1 MIFVWEGLLE
11 LLLPTPSMCVLCE
24 QPMES
29 LSICDAC
36 IQRWERLQK
45 QEGKCQRCGT
55 YGSRA
60 TCCDTCRDWP
70 AYYIGNQS
78 LLPYNETVRDAIVR
92 FKFHNEPWRIKGFAP
107 LVAKQTPP
115 AVDFIVPVPLHRRRL
130 QERGYNQSL
139 LIARLMGECWQLPV
153 EDKLLLRVV
162 NTAHQ
167 IDLPRS
173 QRLLNVAKA
182 FEVAAARQSI
192 LQDAHVLL
200 VDDVMT
206 TGSTL
211 LACARALHKAGAKTV
226 ESYTLATGIR

>member
-1 MIFVWEGLLE
+1 MWEKLLE
-11 LLLPTPSMCVLCE
+11 LLMPTPSMCALCE
-24 QPMES
+24 KPMET
-29 LSICDAC
+29 LSICDDCRA
-36 IQRWERLQK
+36 RWERLHS

-60 TCCDTCRDWP
+60 VCCDTCREWP
-70 AYYIGNQS
+70 QYYRRNQS

-92 FKFHNEPWRIKGFAP
+92 FKFHNEPWRIKGFADLIREQEVP
-107 LVAKQTPP
+107 E
-115 AVDFIVPVPLHRRRL
+115 VDFIVPVPLHPRRF

-153 EDKLLLRVV
+153 EEKLLLRVV
-162 NTAHQ
+162 NTVHQ

-182 FEVAAARQSI
+182 FDVDSRRQP
-192 LQDAHVLL
+192 LLEKQRVLL

-211 LACARALHKAGAKTV
+211 LACARTLHKYGAKTV